1 MSRGWTVER
10 STSTAGE
17 FHARPVPDPAE
28 PAIWIHEVTGPALVL
43 GSTQSDDVV
52 DRDAVGRLG
61 VEVVR
66 RRSGGGAVYLDVG
79 AQTWVDVI
87 IPRGGVGWHDDVHR
101 PMVWFG
107 DVLAAAFAEQGVAVS
122 VHDGPMRRSEW
133 SDLVCF
139 DGLAPGESK
148 IEGAKLVGISQ
159 RRTRAAARLQCCWYH
174 RYDPTDLV
182 TLLVDGPAV
191 DMLTPVATVDAEV
204 SGPVVGGLLRLLGS
218 VH

>member
-1 MSRGWTVER
+1 MSGGWTVER
-10 STSTAGE
+10 SVSTAGE

-43 GSTQSDDVV
+43 GSTQRDEVV
-52 DRDAVGRLG
+52 DRHAVSRRR

-107 DVLAAAFAEQGVAVS
+107 DILAASFAEQGVAVS

-139 DGLAPGESK
+139 DGLAPGEST
-148 IEGAKLVGISQ
+148 IAGAKLVGISQ

-182 TLLVDGPAV
+182 DLLVDRPAPAQ
-191 DMLTPVATVDAEV
+191 LTPVATVDAEV
-204 SGPVVGGLLRLLGS
+204 SRRVVDGVVGRLGS
-218 VH
+218 VR